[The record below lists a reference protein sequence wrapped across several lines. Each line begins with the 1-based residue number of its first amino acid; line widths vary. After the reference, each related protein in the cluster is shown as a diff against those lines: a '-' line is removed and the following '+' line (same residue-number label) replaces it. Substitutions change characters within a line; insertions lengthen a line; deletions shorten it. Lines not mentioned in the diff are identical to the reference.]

1 VKHSSQNSKH
11 FLFDVIG
18 QKPTKFALIKKIYVQ
33 KFDGVE
39 EQGDKSKVKLKL
51 NEGGK
56 LNKMERQK
64 RKR

>member
-1 VKHSSQNSKH
+1 
-11 FLFDVIG
+11 VIG